1 MKGIFVIFVM
11 SVFLVTCGQSTIK
24 ASQHDAVPGDWR
36 DTSTPHQLSVDFQS
50 YILGDILTSEEKMML
65 ISWMAGNKNTDTL
78 IRAGMPTDC
87 IEFKILIYV
96 LMHIET

>member
-24 ASQHDAVPGDWR
+24 ASQHDAVPGDLR
-36 DTSTPHQLSVDFQS
+36 DTSTPHQLVMDFQS
-50 YILGDILTSEEKMML
+50 YILGDVLTSEKKKL
-65 ISWMAGNKNTDTL
+65 LVSWMSENENTDTL
-78 IRAGMPTDC
+78 IRSGMPTDC